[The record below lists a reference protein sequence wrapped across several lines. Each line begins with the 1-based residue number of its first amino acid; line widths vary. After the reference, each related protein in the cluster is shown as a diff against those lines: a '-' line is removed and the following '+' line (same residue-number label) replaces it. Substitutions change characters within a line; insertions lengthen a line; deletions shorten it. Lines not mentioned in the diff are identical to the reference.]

1 MSKIAT
7 RDGFG
12 DEIVELGRENKNILV
27 VDVDIGKSCKTTNFA
42 KQLPAQHVNVGIAE
56 QSGAG
61 VAAGLATCG
70 KIPFVVT
77 YAAFG
82 SMRMCEMI
90 RQEICYP
97 HLNVKIACSH
107 GGVTPAN
114 DGASHQCI
122 EDMGIL
128 STIPGMTVVMPADY
142 NAARKLTR
150 AAAEFDGTV
159 QMDIHSTSI
168 ISSIDKR
175 LMVSCLPWTF
185 SDYQAAEDAFFGA
198 GGEFVSSVLAEHG
211 LTYLGALHNG
221 FKCMTSSKCQI
232 KAPSDLVGQKIR
244 TPGGDLW
251 NGFWSALGASP
262 QAMSW
267 SEVYTA
273 MQQKTIDGHDNSPST
288 INSAN
293 VQEVQK
299 YITVSNHTYEAFT
312 WSANSDW
319 YNGLNEATQE
329 LIASCA
335 KQACLDANK
344 QIEDSMEKILSNW
357 EGNGY
362 NEIYRLSD
370 SEIEVFKEAVASVT
384 EQYANEYGQEACTA
398 FGINV
403 AS

>member
-1 MSKIAT
+1 
-7 RDGFG
+7 
-12 DEIVELGRENKNILV
+12 
-27 VDVDIGKSCKTTNFA
+27 
-42 KQLPAQHVNVGIAE
+42 
-56 QSGAG
+56 
-61 VAAGLATCG
+61 
-70 KIPFVVT
+70 
-77 YAAFG
+77 
-82 SMRMCEMI
+82 
-90 RQEICYP
+90 
-97 HLNVKIACSH
+97 
-107 GGVTPAN
+107 
-114 DGASHQCI
+114 
-122 EDMGIL
+122 
-128 STIPGMTVVMPADY
+128 
-142 NAARKLTR
+142 
-150 AAAEFDGTV
+150 
-159 QMDIHSTSI
+159 MDIHSTSI

-319 YNGLNEATQE
+319 YNGLNEATRE

-344 QIEDSMEKILSNW
+344 QIEGSMEEILSSW